1 MAFLHPTPPVARLSR
16 VPFSVAVEGLAL
28 RACTLCSPFSGA
40 ATPPLGPSCTFVS
53 APQGEPSTH
62 SHRFA
67 RLPQGRLQSANL
79 PISRVAEPPL
89 VSSWIPSPHR
99 FDGGVEELVG
109 LGVED
114 QSDAVD
120 GLGGGEI
127 GQVVAA
133 IADLREGL
141 LGRAADLELKDED
154 APKGIGY
161 EVGTPLRL
169 SVLGANKKP
178 QMFLRFARKTF
189 GNSQILADLGR
200 ATARRTARAS
210 LEITKG

>member
-1 MAFLHPTPPVARLSR
+1 M
-16 VPFSVAVEGLAL
+16 
-28 RACTLCSPFSGA
+28 
-40 ATPPLGPSCTFVS
+40 
-53 APQGEPSTH
+53 
-62 SHRFA
+62 
-67 RLPQGRLQSANL
+67 
-79 PISRVAEPPL
+79 
-89 VSSWIPSPHR
+89 
-99 FDGGVEELVG
+99 G
-109 LGVED
+109 LGIED

-141 LGRAADLELKDED
+141 FGRAADLELEDKD
-154 APKGIGY
+154 ASKGIGH
-161 EVGTPLRL
+161 EVGAPLRL

-178 QMFLRFARKTF
+178 QIA
-189 GNSQILADLGR
+189 QILADLGR